1 MKNAR
6 EQRWHTYMY
15 ICSRMGRLLSHL
27 FAVHVAYAF
36 VCMPS
41 YACLRV
47 CLRHVLECK
56 CVVANVVCLCLNR
69 PVNTHVEC
77 QLFLQWECVTIYVK
91 LKALAVG

>member
-1 MKNAR
+1 MAHIHVHLQSDGEAAQPFIRCAR
-6 EQRWHTYMY
+6 CIR
-15 ICSRMGRLLSHL
+15 IC
-27 FAVHVAYAF
+27 V
-36 VCMPS
+36 
-41 YACLRV
+41 YACLCV

-56 CVVANVVCLCLNR
+56 CVVANVLCLCLDR